1 MALVFDI
8 ETIGAPFDSLPESV
22 QEYLLRPAGGDLD
35 KQEDL
40 KCQTALLPFT
50 GEVVCIAMHNT
61 HSGGGKV
68 IFRPGSQEL
77 PAAAGVVYSAFE
89 DERSLLREFWA
100 LAARGRPYVTFNG
113 RAFDVPYLYIRSGI
127 LEVKA
132 TCDLLGNRYKSDTHV
147 DLYDQFKFQGS
158 AWSMKFN
165 LDLACKSFGIESPKS
180 EGTHGNKVQEMWV
193 EGRGADIARYC
204 YGDVVATAALFA
216 RWRDFMNW

>member
-8 ETIGAPFDSLPESV
+8 ETIGARFDSLPDSV
-22 QEYLLRPAGGDLD
+22 QEYLLRPAGGDED

-40 KCQTALLPFT
+40 KRQTALLPFT
-50 GEVVCIAMHNT
+50 GEVACIAMHNT
-61 HSGGGKV
+61 QTGGGKV
-68 IFRPGSQEL
+68 LLRAGSQEV
-77 PAAAGVVYSAFE
+77 PAEEGVVYTAFP
-89 DERSLLREFWA
+89 DERSLLAEFWS
-100 LAARGRPYVTFNG
+100 LAAKGRPYVTFNG

-127 LEVKA
+127 LKVKA
-132 TCDLLGNRYKSDTHV
+132 SCDLLGNRYKGDVHV

-165 LDLACKSFGIESPKS
+165 LDLACRSFGIESPKS
-180 EGTHGNKVQEMWV
+180 EESHGNKVQEMWD

-204 YGDVVATAALFA
+204 YGDVVATAALYA